1 MSGPHHDAFVA
12 EAEDGITT
20 LNNALLALEDDPSD
34 AAAMDEVFRV
44 AHTLKGNAGA
54 MGYDP
59 IQGLAH
65 ALEDLLDAV
74 RDGDVEVTP
83 ALMDQLFE
91 GVDLLEAMVV
101 DVAEDGETT
110 RDASDVETALR
121 DAIDDTPGDADG
133 EADASADADGD
144 APAAADDRSGGDGD
158 EDGAPDGVADAPAR
172 ALDVTTTDDEA
183 LFRARVTLSESD
195 MPGVDAMFVLE
206 ALEADCPGFVT
217 DPAREA
223 VEDGEFEE
231 SFDCY
236 LAAASAADVADAL
249 DAITQVE
256 AVDVARVDVAAAETD
271 ETDPEA
277 DADADEATNSADAP
291 LAETDADGDAAAADG
306 AGGEDDADAD
316 DSDADESGDEG
327 DDGDDAGRRGGDDIT
342 SVRVDVEQLDDLYG
356 LVEQL
361 VTVRIKLRREIGGES
376 GRDSDNL
383 EELEKI
389 SSNLQE
395 TVMDMRLVPLS
406 AVVETFPR
414 LVRDLARGTDK
425 RVNFEMEGT
434 DIELDRTIL
443 TEIRDPLMHL
453 LRNAVDHG
461 IEPPEEREAAGK
473 DPTGQVTLSATQE
486 RDHVLVSISDDGG
499 GLDVERIRE
508 KAVAKGVKSRPE
520 VEAMDDED
528 VYDLV
533 FHPGFSTNEEVT
545 DVSGRGVG
553 MDVVHTT
560 VTQLDGTVSVDSTP
574 GEGTTVT
581 LRLPV
586 SLAIV
591 KVLFVEVDGAEF
603 GVPVKNVAEV
613 ARADRID
620 VAHGEEVVEHD
631 GDIYPVIRLR
641 EELRGV
647 ASATD
652 GGTDDDADAAD
663 ATAGENGML
672 LRVHTDHRPVCLHC
686 DAVVD
691 QEEVVV
697 KPLEGVLSG
706 TRGISG
712 TAVLGEGD
720 VVPILDV
727 GSL

>member
-59 IQGLAH
+59 LQGLAH

-91 GVDLLEAMVV
+91 GVDLLEAMVA

-121 DAIDDTPGDADG
+121 GAIDGAP
-133 EADASADADGD
+133 ADADDTDDESDD
-144 APAAADDRSGGDGD
+144 AAGGESTD
-158 EDGAPDGVADAPAR
+158 EDGATDGVADAPER
-172 ALDVTTTDDEA
+172 ALGVTTTDDEG

-217 DPAREA
+217 DPEREA
-223 VEDGEFEE
+223 VEDGDFEE

-256 AVDVARVDVAAAETD
+256 AVDVARVDVAAAETAGG
-271 ETDPEA
+271 TAAEA
-277 DADADEATNSADAP
+277 DADGDETTDGADAP
-291 LAETDADGDAAAADG
+291 VAAADADDAAAADG
-306 AGGEDDADAD
+306 AGGEDDAAAD
-316 DSDADESGDEG
+316 DSDADAGGDESG
-327 DDGDDAGRRGGDDIT
+327 DGDDAGRRGGDDIT

-473 DPTGQVTLSATQE
+473 DPTGEVTLSATQE
-486 RDHVLVSISDDGG
+486 RDHVLVSVSDDGG

-560 VTQLDGTVSVDSTP
+560 VTQLDGTVSVDSAP

-613 ARADRID
+613 ARAERID

-652 GGTDDDADAAD
+652 GGTDDYADAAD
-663 ATAGENGML
+663 ATAGESGML